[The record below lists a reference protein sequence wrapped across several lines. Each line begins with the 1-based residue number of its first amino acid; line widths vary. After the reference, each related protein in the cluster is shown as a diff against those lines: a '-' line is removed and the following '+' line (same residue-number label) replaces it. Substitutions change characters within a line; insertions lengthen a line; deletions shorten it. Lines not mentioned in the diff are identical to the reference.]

1 MSFYT
6 MSALEK
12 FSGSIAW
19 WSYHST
25 SASAVF
31 PVAAESD
38 IYIERIWPPIDEVLI
53 SMIRE
58 LERVGNRPRW
68 PGVI

>member
-1 MSFYT
+1 MPFYA

-31 PVAAESD
+31 SVAVDSD

-58 LERVGNRPRW
+58 LERGGN
-68 PGVI
+68 